1 MSHVFIATAKR
12 FNKEGHEFDKNG
24 KQNIVLIPLAGTSPR
39 NMNVVAGTI
48 AEREDLKVNTTYV
61 VRGLEQEPYV
71 NPETGLVT
79 RSFNFNMIAEINA
92 MDAFKMLQEGNL
104 GKLTTL
110 IVENASSNEEVESI
124 VNNNVIDKSLAI

>member
-1 MSHVFIATAKR
+1 MSHVFIATAKKW
-12 FNKEGHEFDKNG
+12 NKEGQEFDKNG

-48 AEREDLKVNTTYV
+48 AEREDLKANTTYV

-71 NPETGLVT
+71 NPETGLVS
-79 RSFNFNMIAEINA
+79 RSFNFNMIAEIGA
-92 MDAFKMLQEGNL
+92 MDVFKMLQEGNL

-110 IVENASSNEEVESI
+110 IQENVSSNEEVESI
-124 VNNNVIDKSLAI
+124 VTENLVKSELVM